1 MLLPQFDTFSIVTLG
16 DPFFASPISSP
27 TLQLPHQ
34 SARAKGKEKKNIY
47 PNAYVQEK
55 ENGEE
60 SQRKK
65 ESRLF
70 GENFVATFCCRLC
83 SIAQQQQ
90 QQQHE
95 GQTGVLKDFFNNRRK
110 ENLTFVAYVIG
121 NATFF
126 WQVREFFG
134 GSFGEGKSHFNDILL

>member
-16 DPFFASPISSP
+16 DPFFAPPNFLTNAAAPSSICKGK
-27 TLQLPHQ
+27 
-34 SARAKGKEKKNIY
+34 RKGKEKHLSQCLCTRKGKRRGK
-47 PNAYVQEK
+47 PK
-55 ENGEE
+55 EE
-60 SQRKK
+60 RVTPF
-65 ESRLF
+65 R
-70 GENFVATFCCRLC
+70 ENFVATFCCRLC

-95 GQTGVLKDFFNNRRK
+95 GQTVVLKDFFNNRRK

-126 WQVREFFG
+126 FGKCVTFLWWQFWG
-134 GSFGEGKSHFNDILL
+134 GEKSL